1 MPAKKRPASR
11 PDEVVSPKTRKPRPA
26 TAKAKAMAEEPA
38 EEAQDGCI
46 LGTKQRAMAEE
57 PAEEAQAMAEE
68 LAEEAQVGKKKYKQ
82 GERARREILTAQW
95 TSENA
100 IPKDHFQRL
109 LKAVLRETLVQAGH
123 DPRKYKMSA
132 AGAAMIQLAAEEVCC
147 ENLRNLAV
155 LAAHRNWSTIQRQDV
170 LALQHLVDGLSLS
183 TLGTLKAD
191 MRACIHRQEADY
203 AVLCRHKATK
213 RRQLLK
219 QYLGKGLRLVKAD
232 KEWFDK
238 QTKRSAAE
246 DPASKE
252 VKPKKR
258 CQDPASK
265 EVKPKKRRQGP
276 ASKEVKPKEPP
287 RQARRK
293 IEQVKQARGTRWHR
307 SRGRHRLSARWS
319 TRC

>member
-1 MPAKKRPASR
+1 
-11 PDEVVSPKTRKPRPA
+11 
-26 TAKAKAMAEEPA
+26 
-38 EEAQDGCI
+38 
-46 LGTKQRAMAEE
+46 MAEE

>member
-1 MPAKKRPASR
+1 LALLLSGARRAMPAKKRPASR

-38 EEAQDGCI
+38 EEAQ
-46 LGTKQRAMAEE
+46 AMAEE

-155 LAAHRNWSTIQRQDV
+155 LAAHRNWSTIQ
-170 LALQHLVDGLSLS
+170 
-183 TLGTLKAD
+183 
-191 MRACIHRQEADY
+191 RQEADY

>member
-1 MPAKKRPASR
+1 
-11 PDEVVSPKTRKPRPA
+11 
-26 TAKAKAMAEEPA
+26 MAEEPA
-38 EEAQDGCI
+38 EEAQ
-46 LGTKQRAMAEE
+46 AMAEE

>member
-1 MPAKKRPASR
+1 M
-11 PDEVVSPKTRKPRPA
+11 
-26 TAKAKAMAEEPA
+26 
-38 EEAQDGCI
+38 Q
-46 LGTKQRAMAEE
+46 
-57 PAEEAQAMAEE
+57 
-68 LAEEAQVGKKKYKQ
+68 
-82 GERARREILTAQW
+82 
-95 TSENA
+95 
-100 IPKDHFQRL
+100 DHFQRL

-219 QYLGKGLRLVKAD
+219 QYLGKGLRLVKARVSYRANIGFVAVRPSYQQLFEAKKTCSQAHPPHSLRSKHVLHPYAFLHLQAD

-246 DPASKE
+246 AVLE
-252 VKPKKR
+252 
-258 CQDPASK
+258 
-265 EVKPKKRRQGP
+265 GP
-276 ASKEVKPKEPP
+276 ADLVRASLKLV
-287 RQARRK
+287 
-293 IEQVKQARGTRWHR
+293 
-307 SRGRHRLSARWS
+307 
-319 TRC
+319 